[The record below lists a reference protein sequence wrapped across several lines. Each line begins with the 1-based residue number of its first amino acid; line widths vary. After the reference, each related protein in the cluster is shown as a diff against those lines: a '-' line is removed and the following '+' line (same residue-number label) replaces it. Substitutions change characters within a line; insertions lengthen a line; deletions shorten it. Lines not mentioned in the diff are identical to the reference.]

1 MLPFLEEVVLPMEAG
16 RLDYRLLVVVVAI
29 VAVGSVLELVA
40 VGWLEQQPFAVVVE
54 AFAAEEQFV
63 VQAKDLP
70 SDLVALEIG
79 CNPIPMTKV
88 PLL

>member
-1 MLPFLEEVVLPMEAG
+1 MEAG

-54 AFAAEEQFV
+54 AFAVEEQFV
-63 VQAKDLP
+63 VQAEDLP

>member
-16 RLDYRLLVVVVAI
+16 RLDCRLLVVVV